1 MQYFRPMMWVIL
13 LLLGVWCFR
22 QAYRYCENGLDD
34 DGLVKVDI
42 RTQMRTALVVLW
54 VAGGFFSIAYAVLD
68 MFGLFDMFRLLD
80 PPPPSV
86 Q

>member
-1 MQYFRPMMWVIL
+1 
-13 LLLGVWCFR
+13 
-22 QAYRYCENGLDD
+22 
-34 DGLVKVDI
+34 
-42 RTQMRTALVVLW
+42 MRTALVVLW